1 MGEYS
6 NTHPKWGWI
15 FVPAM
20 WLDPAVSPWCLW
32 VPWTKS
38 PPLDVFGFITLGR
51 NLTATWNCFPSSG
64 RRSNSSK
71 SPVILVL
78 VIPVNHPHFLKI
90 PPPKKKKKNTQS
102 TAVEGL
108 FFFRDGEPNDSSV
121 TLRPKSLSSLRFAR
135 HVSKVAKCVARAS
148 REIYIVSSK

>member
-1 MGEYS
+1 
-6 NTHPKWGWI
+6 
-15 FVPAM
+15 M
-20 WLDPAVSPWCLW
+20 WVDPAVSPWCLW

-64 RRSNSSK
+64 WWLGTTFLRSNSSK
-71 SPVILVL
+71 SPVVLVL

-90 PPPKKKKKNTQS
+90 HPQKKNTSFFGKQS

-148 REIYIVSSK
+148 GEIYIVSSK